1 MTADPT
7 TTVRLKVEAVNFD
20 CADPT
25 RLGAFWAAATGG
37 KVTYDEGGFA
47 IVSPP
52 ESGGLTL
59 YFQKVP
65 QERPARNSVH
75 LDLGTPVGA
84 REAEVQRLIAL
95 GATRRYDIVGEV
107 PTVDWATLADPEGN
121 LFCVGS
127 PPE

>member
-1 MTADPT
+1 MTTDPT
-7 TTVRLKVEAVNFD
+7 TTARLKVEAVNFD

-25 RLGAFWAAATGG
+25 RLGSFWAAALGG
-37 KVTYDEGGFA
+37 KVTYDEGGFV

-52 ESGGLTL
+52 ETGGVTL
-59 YFQKVP
+59 YFQRVP
-65 QERPARNSVH
+65 QDRPARNSLH

-84 REAEVQRLIAL
+84 REAEAQRLIGL
-95 GATRRYDIVGEV
+95 GATRQYDITGEV